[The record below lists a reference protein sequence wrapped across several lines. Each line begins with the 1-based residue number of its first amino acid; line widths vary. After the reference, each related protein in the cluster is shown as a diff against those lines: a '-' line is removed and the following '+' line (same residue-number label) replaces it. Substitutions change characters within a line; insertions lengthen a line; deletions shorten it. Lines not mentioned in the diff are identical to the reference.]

1 MGGAANKMPEQRRT
15 LSMAAALLICLCAGF
30 GYAWS
35 VIQTPIMEQH
45 GWSGAQVSAAYPL
58 TVLCSTMSPL
68 LCGAVIRKLGVRR
81 CTIVGALLFGAGL
94 ILCSLMKQVW
104 QLYLF
109 YGVMTGLGRRF
120 YLSRYDGLCG
130 APISGTI
137 RRRVRT
143 GDSGLWL
150 RSYFVGPVHGR
161 PVRCAVPFKGF
172 LHPGDWLPGSHPFL
186 RRISA

>member
-94 ILCSLMKQVW
+94 IL
-104 QLYLF
+104 
-109 YGVMTGLGRRF
+109 
-120 YLSRYDGLCG
+120 
-130 APISGTI
+130 
-137 RRRVRT
+137 
-143 GDSGLWL
+143 
-150 RSYFVGPVHGR
+150 
-161 PVRCAVPFKGF
+161 
-172 LHPGDWLPGSHPFL
+172 
-186 RRISA
+186 